1 MTIYVSR
8 GGENIAAS
16 VLYNFKKACNVVVL
30 RLHKTFFSDQD
41 DLVLLYDVVDKKWT
55 EMSHLE
61 ESEPLFFEQVKNR
74 LKNVLT
80 EAEVTLQKTLRIKPA
95 NEAFLDE
102 LKFNV

>member
-16 VLYNFKKACNVVVL
+16 VLYNFRKACNVVVL

-41 DLVLLYDVVDKKWT
+41 DLVLLYDSEEKKWM

-61 ESEPLFFEQVKNR
+61 ESEPLFFQQVKDC
-74 LKNVLT
+74 LKNVLI
-80 EAEVTLQKTLRIKPA
+80 EAELTLQKTLRIKSA
-95 NEAFLDE
+95 DEEFLKE
-102 LKFNV
+102 LKIT

>member
-41 DLVLLYDVVDKKWT
+41 DLILLYDAVDKEWT

-61 ESEPLFFEQVKNR
+61 ESEPLFFEQVKNC
-74 LKNVLT
+74 LKNVLA
-80 EAEVTLQKTLRIKPA
+80 EAETTIQKTLHTKPVSDDFL
-95 NEAFLDE
+95 NEIR
-102 LKFNV
+102 FNV